1 MSLQEPKLSDNDEP
15 SLSDID
21 PSLLSE
27 KTADLNEQNCK
38 KYLSKIKNPAP
49 IVIAIIIF
57 GCITIMYFYYILL
70 IKHNLNGLWVD
81 DDNKHH
87 RIKHNLITDNIST
100 KTHNG
105 SMFSKMLILNNEN
118 SYKMGII
125 ACDSKSIQFDDNIQ
139 WYKK

>member
-1 MSLQEPKLSDNDEP
+1 MSNQEPEFDNNVVSLLSN
-15 SLSDID
+15 SD
-21 PSLLSE
+21 PSLLPE

-87 RIKHNLITDNIST
+87 RIKHNLITDNLST
-100 KTHNG
+100 KTHSG
-105 SMFSKMLILNNEN
+105 SMFSKMLILSNEN